1 MRKKI
6 KEIGRMLGKLKPF
19 LAPYALQLFV
29 SVFMIVIS
37 IGAITAAPRI
47 EGMITSRLA
56 ADLADMA
63 SGAEGA
69 RIHFE
74 VIRNILLVL
83 LAIYLTKTVS
93 QIVGSFCLTNSIQNA
108 MHDLR
113 NEVQNKIRRLPVRYF
128 DTNSFG
134 DVLSRVT
141 NDVEAVSNAL
151 QQSFSQVISGILTL
165 ILALWMMFSINKLM
179 ACIAFL
185 IIPVGA
191 LITRGIVRISQSQ
204 FKAQQDSLGDMN
216 GAITELY
223 TGYNE
228 ILLFGQQEQS
238 REQFEAVN
246 DSLQKH
252 AFKAQF
258 LSSLMSPLIS
268 LTTYLSIGVIA
279 VIGCFAILAGTL
291 SVGNLQAFIRYIWQV
306 NDPLTQVSQL
316 SAQIQAAFAGMK
328 RIFEILDEPEETESA
343 PAGLLPRPAK
353 GEVTFEHVSF
363 SYGDTPVIRDFNVT
377 VKSGQMVAIVG
388 PTGAGKTTLINL
400 LLRFYDVNGGRILVD
415 GVDIRD
421 MNREDLRSMFGMVL
435 QDTWLFSGTIFDNI
449 RYGNLSARK
458 DEVIDAAKMANVHHF
473 IRTLPQGY
481 NMVINE
487 EGSNISQGEKQLLT
501 IARAILKNPQIMILD
516 EATSSVDTRLE
527 KMLQSAMNK
536 VLKDRTS
543 FVIAHRLSTI
553 KNADL
558 ILVLRDGDIAEMGNH
573 ESLMAQSGFY
583 SQLYNSQFAWG
594 SEEA

>member
-1 MRKKI
+1 MHKKI

-83 LAIYLTKTVS
+83 LAIYLAKTVS

-328 RIFEILDEPEETESA
+328 RIFEILDESEETESA
-343 PAGLLPRPAK
+343 PAGLLPGLAK

-573 ESLMAQSGFY
+573 ESLMAQNGFY

-594 SEEA
+594 AEEA

>member
-1 MRKKI
+1 MHKKI

-128 DTNSFG
+128 NTNSFG

-343 PAGLLPRPAK
+343 PAGLLPGPAK

-583 SQLYNSQFAWG
+583 SQLYNFQFAWG